1 MLRPVS
7 LHLTPVFQR
16 PPAPTLPIQGPAR
29 VPRMTNTSTPP
40 IVNPRPPSLSVVAP
54 LPARRSFSAPV
65 RVRLLAFAALLATR
79 AAAQT
84 AAAPAPAPGPQA
96 EETVELSP
104 FVVTSSQNVGY
115 QAASTLA
122 GTRLNTDLKDVGAAV
137 SVYTKEFLDDIGVT
151 KLEDILTYTASTEGG
166 GQNGNFSG
174 VTGEN
179 SAEVRDDPSSV
190 NRVRALAQA
199 TRTRGFFASDIPTDA
214 YNFDTLTVSR
224 GPNAVLAGVG
234 NAGGIIDATM
244 RTAAFK
250 DSYRLVSRVSTYES
264 HREELH
270 LNKVLIPKRLAV
282 RIDLLNDE
290 QNYRQQPAYAKDRR
304 FYSALQ
310 YNVLTPKR
318 GSFLGRGTIRANV
331 ETGTIEGVP
340 PDPLTPTFTIP
351 NWFNDINPKWRWNG
365 ALGQLQNA
373 AGTPITGTAAQ
384 TGVFQGFPLFAQWA
398 LIYADPASGVPGVG
412 FTDPSL
418 TGIQGF
424 QGTIPA
430 AAAGG
435 PGGGLRG
442 TGDPARS
449 GGKPGYLR
457 QHLIDPNI
465 FNFYDNLLTG
475 AFDHREQT
483 FNATDLRYEQLL
495 LGGKAGFEAAY
506 NYQTFTRRRNLP
518 IPGSGDDE
526 GIFVDVNSVLSIRSA
541 AFPNGIPNPNF
552 GRPFITSTD
561 VLRDTVNRTNRE
573 SYQLTSFFNHD
584 FTKSD
589 SKWAKRLGRHTL
601 SALLFKTNIERST
614 RTYNSTW
621 DPAGQL
627 NPFSSLSG
635 ILPGSF
641 GAQVNGWF
649 YLGPSLVSTSSLQD
663 VRLQPISASPP
674 QYGQTYTVRAFDST
688 TRTFVTG
695 SATPKRI
702 LNRLVDQQE
711 ELNSTALA
719 LQSHWLKDYVTTIV
733 GWREDRDKGSSSLTP
748 VRLAD
753 GNLDVANVVF
763 QPSATQGKRSWTK
776 SVVAR
781 LPVKLPGDTELRAFW
796 NVSGNFTPGG
806 QRRNIWNEEL
816 GSPSADTEE
825 YGVSISAF
833 RGKLFL
839 RANHYETSI
848 KNDAI
853 SGVRNPFGYI
863 STTINN
869 MVLANNAGLNPALY
883 GYTTGAGT
891 SPYAN
896 FEQVARAIYDAI
908 PDRLLIGDQYN
919 FNPRLTGT
927 GTALQW
933 VPETITGLVSISD
946 TVSKGME
953 YEAIVNPAKGWRIA
967 FSVAKNEAVKADI
980 AKEDLAFANEW
991 VSNIRAKDGGA
1002 LINGQRNPT
1011 TSATL
1016 GTFLNQYD
1024 GEHVTFLRVSA
1035 AQSGVATAEIRKWRA
1050 NLVTRY
1056 EFQRGVLRGASIG
1069 GAVRWQDKVGIGYPN
1084 ISATPNSQYIPDIP
1098 NPIYGP
1104 AETQFDLSAGYK
1116 RNFKVRGATIV
1127 WNLNVNVRNLN
1138 AKDEVIPIAS
1148 NPDGSYATFRIPPER
1163 TWSLTN
1169 SFSF

>member
-1 MLRPVS
+1 M
-7 LHLTPVFQR
+7 
-16 PPAPTLPIQGPAR
+16 
-29 VPRMTNTSTPP
+29 
-40 IVNPRPPSLSVVAP
+40 NPRPPSLSVVP
-54 LPARRSFSAPV
+54 PPSARRPLSVPG
-65 RVRLLAFAALLATR
+65 RVLILGLAALLAAR
-79 AAAQT
+79 AVAQT
-84 AAAPAPAPGPQA
+84 AAAPAPAPQP

-104 FVVTSSQNVGY
+104 FVVTATENTGY

-122 GTRLNTDLKDVGAAV
+122 GTRLNTDLKDIGAAV

-224 GPNAVLAGVG
+224 GPNAILAGVG

-304 FYSALQ
+304 FYSALN

-318 GSFLGRGTIRANV
+318 GSFLGRGTLRANV

-340 PDPLTPTFTIP
+340 PDPITPTFTIP
-351 NWFNDINPKWRWNG
+351 NWFNAINPKWRWNG
-365 ALGQLQNA
+365 ALQQLQNS

-384 TGVFQGFPLFAQWA
+384 TGIYQGFPLFAQWA
-398 LIYADPASGVPGVG
+398 LIYADPASGIPGVG
-412 FTDPSL
+412 FTDSTL
-418 TGIQGF
+418 SNIQGF

-457 QHLIDPNI
+457 QHLIDPQI

-475 AFDHREQT
+475 AFDQREQT
-483 FNATDLRYEQLL
+483 FNATDVRYEQML

-526 GIFVDVNSVLSIRSA
+526 GIFVDVNSVLSIRSP

-561 VLRDTVNRTNRE
+561 VLRDTINRTNRE
-573 SYQLTSFFNHD
+573 SYQLTSFLNHD

-589 SKWAKRLGRHTL
+589 SKWVKRLGRHTL
-601 SALLFKTNIERST
+601 SALLFRTNIERST

-649 YLGPSLVSTSSLQD
+649 YLGPSLLTANTLQD
-663 VRLQPISASPP
+663 VRLSPISASPP

-695 SATPKRI
+695 QATPKRI
-702 LNRLVDQQE
+702 LNRLIDQQE
-711 ELNSTALA
+711 ELNSTAIA

-733 GWREDRDKGSSSLTP
+733 GWREDRDEGSSSLTP
-748 VRLAD
+748 ARLAD

-781 LPVKLPGDTELRAFW
+781 LPVKLPGDTEVRAFW

-825 YGVSISAF
+825 YGVSVSAF
-833 RGKLFL
+833 RGKLFF
-839 RANHYETSI
+839 RANRFETSI

-853 SGVRNPFGYI
+853 SGVRNPYAYI

-883 GYTTGAGT
+883 GYTSTTGT

-933 VPETITGLVSISD
+933 VPETVTGLVSISD

-953 YEAIVNPAKGWRIA
+953 YEVIANPARGWRIS

-991 VSNIRAKDGGA
+991 VANIRAKDNGA

-1024 GEHVTFLRVSA
+1024 AEHVTFLRVSA

-1050 NLVTRY
+1050 NFVTRY
-1056 EFQRGVLRGASIG
+1056 EFQSGVLRGASIG

-1104 AETQFDLSAGYK
+1104 AETQFDLGAGYK